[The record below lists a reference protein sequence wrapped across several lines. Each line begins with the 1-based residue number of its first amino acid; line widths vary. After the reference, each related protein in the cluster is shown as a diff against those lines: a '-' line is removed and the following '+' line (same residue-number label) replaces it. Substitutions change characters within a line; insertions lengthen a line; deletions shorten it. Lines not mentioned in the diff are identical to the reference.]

1 MKINKR
7 TAALMGLAATT
18 LFCAGGLAACDS
30 NQETTVYGPP
40 SYFGMED
47 SGDAGRDA
55 GLTAEPSISSE
66 WKIES
71 WTTNGETGY
80 PLEGEDESILP
91 RFHSDDGKSFFLTI
105 TGEKEYRG
113 DLVLME
119 DGTYQLKYEDNP
131 NVLNAKIDGKK
142 LTITLPSGSS
152 LTFVTE

>member
-1 MKINKR
+1 MKIYKR

-18 LFCAGGLAACDS
+18 LFCTGGLVACDS

-47 SGDAGRDA
+47 SEDAGF
-55 GLTAEPSISSE
+55 TEKPSIRSE

-80 PLEGEDESILP
+80 PLEGEDESVLP

-131 NVLNAKIDGKK
+131 NVLTAKIDGKK
-142 LTITLPSGSS
+142 LTITLPSGSG